1 MMSKEKVSIHSRIR
15 AVLREH
21 VEGAERVDVTEL
33 MPELVEK
40 LRHDSDFV
48 RQFLAK
54 ALYPYAVQVT
64 RQIMAEGRPGCQ
76 RVVEA
81 GGVVQTEKSSKEEAK
96 TQVRPFDW
104 HGWWVKADRP
114 IRLPEINKPIH
125 ERKKGFRDDEG
136 KEISSR
142 EWLKKIG
149 LEVPDEDPTG
159 EA

>member
-1 MMSKEKVSIHSRIR
+1 MMSKKVSVNGRIR

-21 VEGAERVDVTEL
+21 VEGEDRVDVTEL

-40 LRHDSDFV
+40 LRHDPDFV

-54 ALYPYAVQVT
+54 ALYPYAVQGT
-64 RQIMAEGRPGCQ
+64 RQIMAEGRPGRQ

-81 GGVVQTEKSSKEEAK
+81 RGVVQTEASFKEEAK

-104 HGWWVKADRP
+104 DGWWARFDRP
-114 IRLPEINKPIH
+114 IRLPELNKPIH
-125 ERKKGFRDDEG
+125 ELKKGFRDDEG
-136 KEISSR
+136 KEISGR
-142 EWLKKIG
+142 ERMKKIG